1 MNYCCGYLHLV
12 YIYLFGFN
20 MFPTKCFLFVG
31 AKKIKFVT
39 VVSDG
44 FSGRR
49 GIKFCYLER

>member
-1 MNYCCGYLHLV
+1 MNYCSGYLHLV

-31 AKKIKFVT
+31 AKKFKFVS

-44 FSGRR
+44 FSGRL
-49 GIKFCYLER
+49 GIKFCYLET